1 MSKAVLLSWRSG
13 LCACCLRVLPAW
25 QRKRDEFADAN
36 SGNRFR
42 QDAGSGVFVADKCRD
57 VVGGRRQA
65 AQAETGRALSWLACS
80 GGMSSCARCGSC
92 FLAAIPV
99 AHRWQDGTSWLGES
113 WSGMRTFWPAMSPA
127 FFLPWPGLW
136 RVLKCRGLWLNIA
149 QPYIRVGT

>member
-1 MSKAVLLSWRSG
+1 MSKAVLLSWRG
-13 LCACCLRVLPAW
+13 ELCACGLRVLPAW

-80 GGMSSCARCGSC
+80 DWHVFLRKAWSVLSCRHPSCPPLARRD
-92 FLAAIPV
+92 IV
-99 AHRWQDGTSWLGES
+99 AWREPERDEDSDPPCRQRFFCLG
-113 WSGMRTFWPAMSPA
+113 
-127 FFLPWPGLW
+127 
-136 RVLKCRGLWLNIA
+136 RGFGA
-149 QPYIRVGT
+149 C